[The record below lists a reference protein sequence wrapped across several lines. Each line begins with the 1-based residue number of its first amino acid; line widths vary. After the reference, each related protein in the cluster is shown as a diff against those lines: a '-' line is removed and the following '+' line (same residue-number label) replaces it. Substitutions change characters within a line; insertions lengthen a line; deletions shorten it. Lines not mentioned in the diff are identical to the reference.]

1 VFHICISQLK
11 ELLLI
16 CKSILTA
23 IGINLKSSDMKYRVL
38 IAALLICIVGG
49 SQVELLAQE
58 ESVEPF
64 LGMWALTLDYENNKA
79 GWLEVRQ
86 EDGYLDS
93 DLLWRWGSV
102 TSVGHTMVLG
112 DNLLLVQGS
121 DVTKRKAGHADRELH
136 WVQWFE
142 VSKTGEDLIEG
153 VASFPNRDGVGLE
166 TVSFTG
172 KRIPP
177 EGPPPKIKKS
187 MLGDPQELLNGVDLE
202 GWELNEKD
210 AKNGWSVVDGVLV
223 NSPERGARYGNLRTT
238 ATFED
243 FNLKLEVNVPKG
255 SNSGVYLRGIYEVQV
270 MDSYGKELDSH
281 HMGGLYS
288 RITPSEAAEKPAG
301 EWQSMD
307 ITLCKRH
314 LTVKL
319 NGKTIIDNQP
329 VKGVTGGALTSDQF
343 SPGPILLQGDHG
355 KVSYRNI
362 VLRPITE
369 K

>member
-1 VFHICISQLK
+1 MKSRNFLTM
-11 ELLLI
+11 LLI
-16 CKSILTA
+16 ALFGGLSIQTF
-23 IGINLKSSDMKYRVL
+23 
-38 IAALLICIVGG
+38 
-49 SQVELLAQE
+49 AQD
-58 ESVEPF
+58 ESVESF
-64 LGMWALTLDYENNKA
+64 LGMWALTLDYENNSA

-86 EDGYLDS
+86 EKGFLDS

-102 TSVGHTMVLG
+102 TPVGHTFLTG
-112 DNLLLVQGS
+112 DMLLLVQGR
-121 DVTKRKAGHADRELH
+121 DVVKRIQGMPERKLHPIQWLEVALAAKDR
-136 WVQWFE
+136 
-142 VSKTGEDLIEG
+142 IEG
-153 VASFPNRDGVGLE
+153 VANFPNRDGIGVE
-166 TVSFTG
+166 VVSFTG
-172 KRIPP
+172 KRIPH
-177 EGPPPKIKKS
+177 EGEALKLKKS
-187 MLGDPQELLNGVDLE
+187 MFGDPVKLFNGTDMD
-202 GWELNEKD
+202 GWELVEKG
-210 AKNGWSVVDGVLV
+210 AVSGWKAVDGVMV
-223 NSPERGARYGNLRTT
+223 NDPIQKKGEAHIQYGNLRTK

-281 HMGGLYS
+281 NMGGLYS

-301 EWQSMD
+301 EWQKMD
-307 ITLCKRH
+307 ITLYKRY

-362 VLRPITE
+362 VLKPILE
-369 K
+369 

>member
-1 VFHICISQLK
+1 MKFKNYVAITLLALCGIQAPVF
-11 ELLLI
+11 
-16 CKSILTA
+16 
-23 IGINLKSSDMKYRVL
+23 
-38 IAALLICIVGG
+38 
-49 SQVELLAQE
+49 AQE
-58 ESVEPF
+58 ESADPF
-64 LGMWALTLDYENNKA
+64 LGMWALTLDYDNNRA

-86 EDGYLDS
+86 EKGYLDA

-102 TSVGHTMVLG
+102 TPVGFTLVTG
-112 DNLLLVQGS
+112 ENLLLVQGR
-121 DVTKRKAGHADRELH
+121 DVVKRVAGKPDRTLH
-136 WVQWFE
+136 PVQWFN
-142 VSKTGEDLIEG
+142 VNKLGADQIEG
-153 VASFPNRDGVGLE
+153 VANFPARDGVGVE

-177 EGPPPKIKKS
+177 EGEVSKLKKS
-187 MLGDPQELLNGVDLE
+187 MFGDPVKLFNGTDLE
-202 GWELNEKD
+202 AWELAEATARSGWK
-210 AKNGWSVVDGVLV
+210 AKDGVLV
-223 NSPERGARYGNLRTT
+223 NNPVQPQGEAHIQYGNLRTK

-243 FNLKLEVNVPKG
+243 FNLQLEVNVPEG

-281 HMGGLYS
+281 NMGALYS

-301 EWQSMD
+301 EWQKLD
-307 ITLCKRH
+307 ITLYKRY

-355 KVSYRNI
+355 MVSYRNI
-362 VLRPITE
+362 VLRPILE
-369 K
+369 

>member
-1 VFHICISQLK
+1 M
-11 ELLLI
+11 
-16 CKSILTA
+16 KSR
-23 IGINLKSSDMKYRVL
+23 NL
-38 IAALLICIVGG
+38 IAVLLCGV
-49 SQVELLAQE
+49 LLGFQLPSRAQE

-64 LGMWALTLDYENNKA
+64 LGMWALTLDYENNSA

-86 EDGYLDS
+86 EDGYLDA

-102 TSVGHTMVLG
+102 EPVGHTMVAG
-112 DNLLLVQGS
+112 DALLLVKGR
-121 DVTKRKAGHADRELH
+121 DVKKRISGQPDRVLH
-136 WVQWFE
+136 PVYWFE
-142 VSKTGEDLIEG
+142 VTKAGADEIKG
-153 VASFPNRDGVGLE
+153 VANYPNRDGIGVE

-187 MLGDPQELLNGVDLE
+187 MFGEPQELLNGVDLE
-202 GWELNEKD
+202 GWELNEKE
-210 AKNGWSVVDGVLV
+210 AANGWSVVEGVLI
-223 NSPERGARYGNLRTT
+223 NNPERKAGVRYGNLRTT

-281 HMGGLYS
+281 NMGGLYS

-307 ITLCKRH
+307 ITLYKRY

-319 NGKTIIDNQP
+319 NGKIIIENQP
-329 VKGVTGGALTSDQF
+329 VKGVTGGALSSDQF

-362 VLRPITE
+362 VLRPIAE